1 MTLKINFRNGFLDR
15 NQGGSINAYAD
26 TLECIGSETNNVCR
40 EFYFPV
46 TVGSKIKVTTIAKAL
61 MGSGVVALTF
71 FDGASQAVAPVQY
84 LTVQGATFNPYEI
97 EASVPFNT
105 AVRTVRISFG
115 KFSINNDSCSLVY
128 KNAFLEISNGDSGKY
143 IVASGALK
151 LSAAGEGS
159 VSLHPNFRSVGI
171 DSVVKY
177 DETTI
182 RIFLEHKFRNENRP
196 IVSVTGS
203 PELLAIPL
211 AGRMNESYF
220 DISISDGTKLI
231 PIKKDATIFFEL
243 SY

>member
-1 MTLKINFRNGFLDR
+1 MSIKINFRNGYFDR
-15 NQGGSINAYAD
+15 NQGGSINAYSD
-26 TLECIGSETNNVCR
+26 TLECIGTGTTNVCR

-46 TVGSKIKVTTIAKAL
+46 SVGSKIKVITMAKAL
-61 MGSGVVALTF
+61 MGTGVVAITF
-71 FDGASQAVAPVQY
+71 FDGSNQAIGPIQY
-84 LTVQGATFNPYEI
+84 VTIEGDTFIPYEV
-97 EASVPFNT
+97 ETSVPFNT

-115 KFSINNDSCSLVY
+115 KFSLNNDSCSLVY

-159 VSLHPNFRSVGI
+159 VSLHPSFRSIGI

-182 RIFLEHKFRNENRP
+182 KIFLEHKFRNENRP

-203 PELLAIPL
+203 SELLAIPL